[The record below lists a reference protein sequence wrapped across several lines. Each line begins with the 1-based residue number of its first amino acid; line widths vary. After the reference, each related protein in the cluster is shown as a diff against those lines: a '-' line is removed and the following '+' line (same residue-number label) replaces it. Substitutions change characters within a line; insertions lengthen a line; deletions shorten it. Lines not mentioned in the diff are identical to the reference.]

1 MFGSL
6 TRRFPLGKYDTY
18 KGSTLSLRFSIFSIS
33 RFTGKYDTY
42 KGSTHVVIPALVI
55 NASMG
60 KYDTY
65 KGSTHLKPLHCYNQ
79 IHAGKYDTYK
89 GSTPRLVICLYPGL
103 AAWEI

>member
-1 MFGSL
+1 M
-6 TRRFPLGKYDTY
+6 GKYDTY
-18 KGSTLSLRFSIFSIS
+18 KGSTPS
-33 RFTGKYDTY
+33 
-42 KGSTHVVIPALVI
+42 STTSSSKSAQP
-55 NASMG
+55 G